1 MDLATTGLHLAYG
14 IAVLVLTSL
23 GLAIVFGMMR
33 VINFA
38 HGEFLMLGGY
48 AFVLSVQAGL
58 NLWIAMFVVAP
69 LAVGLFGALVERLVI
84 RRLYGRVLDTILA
97 TWGLSLFLIGLAST
111 TLGFQQ
117 RGVAPPLGS
126 FALGGMRESF
136 YSVFVIVVAVALVVA
151 VFVFLGRTRWG
162 LIARGTMQNPAMAEA
177 LCVDTRKVYAW
188 TFAGGAAVSGLAG
201 ALLAPI
207 TAVVPTVGLV
217 YVAKAF
223 ITVITGGANA
233 LTGTLLAGTMFGTIS
248 EAATALGNP
257 IAGQVALLVAAIVAL
272 RLMPAGITGRFFRRS
287 L

>member
-1 MDLATTGLHLAYG
+1 MDPAATGLHLLYG

-48 AFVLSVQAGL
+48 TFVLSVHAGL

-84 RRLYGRVLDTILA
+84 RHLYGRVLDTILA
-97 TWGLSLFLIGLAST
+97 TWGLSLFLIGLASV

-126 FALGGMRESF
+126 FALGGGRESF
-136 YSVFVIVVAVALVVA
+136 YSVFVIAVTVVLVVA
-151 VFVFLGRTRWG
+151 VFVFLARTRWG
-162 LIARGTMQNPAMAEA
+162 LLARGTMQNPAMAEA

-201 ALLAPI
+201 AVLAPI

-248 EAATALGNP
+248 EAATTLGSP
-257 IAGQVALLVAAIVAL
+257 IAGQVALLAAAIVAL

>member
-1 MDLATTGLHLAYG
+1 MELAATALHLLYG

-23 GLAIVFGMMR
+23 GLAIIFGMMR

-48 AFVLSVQAGL
+48 AFVLSVQAGVNQWL
-58 NLWIAMFVVAP
+58 AMFVIAP
-69 LAVGLFGALVERLVI
+69 VVVGFFGALIERLVI
-84 RRLYGRVLDTILA
+84 RHLYGRVLDTILA
-97 TWGLSLFLIGLAST
+97 TWGLSLFLIGLASMV
-111 TLGFQQ
+111 LGFQQ

-126 FALGGMRESF
+126 FALGASRESF
-136 YSVFVIVVAVALVVA
+136 YSVFIIAVTALLIMA
-151 VFVFLGRTRWG
+151 VFAFLGRTRWG
-162 LIARGTMQNPAMAEA
+162 LLARGTMQNPAMAEA
-177 LCVDTRKVYAW
+177 LCVDTRRIYAW
-188 TFAGGAAVSGLAG
+188 TFAGGSAVSGLAG
-201 ALLAPI
+201 AVLAPI

-248 EAATALGNP
+248 EAATTWGSAVT
-257 IAGQVALLVAAIVAL
+257 GQVALLAAAIIAL
-272 RLMPAGITGRFFRRS
+272 RLMPSGITGRFFRRS

>member
-1 MDLATTGLHLAYG
+1 MSLTATGLHLVYG

-48 AFVLSVQAGL
+48 AFVLSVQAGA
-58 NLWIAMFVVAP
+58 NVWIAMFVVAP
-69 LAVGLFGALVERLVI
+69 LAVGLFGVLVERIVI
-84 RRLYGRVLDTILA
+84 RHLYGRVLDTILA
-97 TWGLSLFLIGLAST
+97 TWGLSLFLIGLASV

-117 RGVAPPLGS
+117 RGVAPPFGS
-126 FALGGMRESF
+126 FELGGTRESV
-136 YSVFVIVVAVALVVA
+136 YSVFLIGVTIALVVA
-151 VFVFLGRTRWG
+151 VLAFLSRTRWG
-162 LIARGTMQNPAMAEA
+162 LLARGTMQNPAMAEA

-207 TAVVPTVGLV
+207 TGVVPTVGLV

-233 LTGTLLAGTMFGTIS
+233 LTGTLLAGTMFGSIS
-248 EAATALGNP
+248 EIATTFGSP
-257 IAGQVALLVAAIVAL
+257 IVGQVALLAAAIVAL

-287 L
+287 P

>member
-136 YSVFVIVVAVALVVA
+136 YSVFVIVVTVALVVA

-201 ALLAPI
+201 ALLAPL